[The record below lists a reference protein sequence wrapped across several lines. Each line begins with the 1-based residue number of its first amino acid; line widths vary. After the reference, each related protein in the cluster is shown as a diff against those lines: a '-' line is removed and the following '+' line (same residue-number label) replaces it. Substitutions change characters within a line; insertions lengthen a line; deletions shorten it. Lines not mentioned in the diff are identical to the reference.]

1 MCPSKPRLEICVK
14 KIWGRSHIYKN
25 TSRKQAKKKERV
37 CIWKCICILKATAK
51 TASLVPVL
59 TDAAGDT
66 EAPARQWHREGL
78 AAPCPVP
85 FTFPVPELLLSNKL
99 LCGFWW
105 VSEKNFNNV
114 VCNIIMCLF
123 FMWQGLFF
131 CVFFNHMKKTHKTQ
145 RETEYTFY

>member
-14 KIWGRSHIYKN
+14 KIWSQSHIYKN
-25 TSRKQAKKKERV
+25 TS
-37 CIWKCICILKATAK
+37 WKRTKN
-51 TASLVPVL
+51 
-59 TDAAGDT
+59 
-66 EAPARQWHREGL
+66 REGL
-78 AAPCPVP
+78 HLKVHLHFKSNSQDSISGSCAYRYSWRHGGCSKAVAERGAAAPCPVP

-114 VCNIIMCLF
+114 VCNIITCLF

-145 RETEYTFY
+145 WETEYTFY